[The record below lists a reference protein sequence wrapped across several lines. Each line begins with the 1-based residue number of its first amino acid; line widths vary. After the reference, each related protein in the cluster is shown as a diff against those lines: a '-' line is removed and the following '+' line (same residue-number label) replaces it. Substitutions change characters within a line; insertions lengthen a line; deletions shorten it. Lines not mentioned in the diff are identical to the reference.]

1 MTSLY
6 SLKNAGSRIDP
17 TPVHYCFI
25 QFGSYWHCIN
35 CSECTAVT
43 QYCAR
48 IDLDSGLQLFI
59 TEKFR
64 NISTRAELM
73 EIYLLLSIF
82 KHTVY
87 AQI

>member
-1 MTSLY
+1 MQAHVLTQHLFTTVSFSLEVTGTV
-6 SLKNAGSRIDP
+6 SI
-17 TPVHYCFI
+17 
-25 QFGSYWHCIN
+25 
-35 CSECTAVT
+35 AVT

-48 IDLDSGLQLFI
+48 INLYSGLQLFI

-64 NISTRAELM
+64 NISTRAELI

-82 KHTVY
+82 KHTMY